1 MKPFDL
7 EAAKRGEPVQFKNG
21 RSCRFVA
28 EIPELG
34 TKESASLLF
43 VTSSGEL
50 YYRTKDGKDPYFLS
64 GEWDVILAPKKTK
77 YWVNIYK
84 NPDMTRPSLGV
95 TFPSEKE
102 ALASKGPYSIKTISF
117 ELEE

>member
-7 EAAKRGEPVQFKNG
+7 EAAKRGEPIQCRDGVEVKFIAHVPEAHHSAKVIVLSPAGFISIRNEKG
-21 RSCRFVA
+21 R
-28 EIPELG
+28 IG
-34 TKESASLLF
+34 TIDNPMDLMM
-43 VTSSGEL
+43 
-50 YYRTKDGKDPYFLS
+50 
-64 GEWDVILAPKKTK
+64 APKKTK